1 VIRLPELASRLAP
14 MPRLTME
21 RRAKN
26 FGRSAKCSPGSP
38 HESFG
43 LSLAKIVVHPSG
55 RDPLA
60 GACVM
65 SSSTT
70 IARAVCMLRLKK

>member
-1 VIRLPELASRLAP
+1 MEAARQKLWQISEVLTGLAA
-14 MPRLTME
+14 
-21 RRAKN
+21 
-26 FGRSAKCSPGSP
+26 
-38 HESFG
+38 
-43 LSLAKIVVHPSG
+43 VHPSG